1 MTFTDDMRAVL
12 ESRLVELK
20 ARQSHLAADLD
31 RPLDPDA
38 GERAVEVEDDAA
50 LDAQIGLVSQ
60 EIHSIERA
68 LHRMDQ
74 GTFGA
79 CATCGEAISNS
90 RLSARP
96 EAALCLACANQ
107 RH

>member
-1 MTFTDDMRAVL
+1 MTFIEDMRAVL
-12 ESRLVELK
+12 ETRLVELK

-31 RPLDPDA
+31 QPRDPDA
-38 GERAVEVEDDAA
+38 GERAVELEDDAS
-50 LDAQIGLVSQ
+50 LDAQIGLVTQ

-68 LHRMDQ
+68 LHRIDQ

-79 CATCGEAISNS
+79 CVACGDAISTS

-96 EAALCLACANQ
+96 EAALCLACANR